1 MKSKMKKI
9 IIPLA
14 SVFAILILAVAVFC
28 LKPVSVNCGSSELFS
43 EDEIQSAAEI
53 VKAKFRDFDGCKL
66 ISLSFA
72 GDDKCLKEADG
83 RTGYDK
89 VIVFKSVFLSPIRS
103 KDAGAWEPHSIYYN
117 YSFTVGIQAEGNQ
130 MVLLNYGYA

>member
-1 MKSKMKKI
+1 MKKI

-14 SVFAILILAVAVFC
+14 SVFAILILVVAVFC

-43 EDEIQSAAEI
+43 EDEIQSAAEF
-53 VKAKFRDFDGCKL
+53 VKAKFFRDFDGCKL

-103 KDAGAWEPHSIYYN
+103 KDAGAWEPHSIYYDF
-117 YSFTVGIQAEGNQ
+117 SFTVGIQAEGNQ
-130 MVLLNYGYA
+130 MVLLECGYA